1 MKKDLRIIKTQNSL
15 RLALTNLLKNNS
27 FEEIKVSD
35 ICNEALVNRSTFYA
49 HYNDKYEL
57 LLDMINELKND
68 IILNV
73 EYDESTNNI
82 KEYYLSLIKSLL
94 DFMEIK
100 QNIYKPIIINNRNSI
115 IMDILLD
122 VISKDVEK
130 NLNNYNNSLEIP
142 VDILTKFYI
151 GALVSICVSFL
162 ENPNI
167 YTKKELI
174 NYLSKLIPSI

>member
-1 MKKDLRIIKTQNSL
+1 MKKDLRIIKTQNNL
-15 RLALTNLLKNNS
+15 RQALTNLLKNNS

-35 ICNEALVNRSTFYA
+35 ICSEALINRSTFYA

-57 LLDMINELKND
+57 LLDMINELKKD
-68 IILNV
+68 ILLKV
-73 EYDESTNNI
+73 DYDKNSNNI
-82 KEYYLSLIKSLL
+82 REYYLALIKSLL
-94 DFMEIK
+94 DFMENS

-122 VISKDVEK
+122 VISKDVEN
-130 NLNNYNNSLEIP
+130 NLNDYKNTLDVP

-162 ENPNI
+162 ENPNR